1 MEEYMSCLAHVSRP
15 MLILQSQ
22 ARVRSKNTA
31 EMPAMVEALSFLGP
45 MARLPRMRVLVF
57 SVIPSMLLV
66 FAWAQ
71 FMLALV
77 YSLDCLDNSYC

>member
-1 MEEYMSCLAHVSRP
+1 MFGPGVTTK
-15 MLILQSQ
+15 LILHSQ
-22 ARVRSKNTA
+22 VNNTA
-31 EMPAMVEALSFLGP
+31 EILV
-45 MARLPRMRVLVF
+45 LPGMRVLVF
-57 SVIPSMLLV
+57 SMIPSMLLV